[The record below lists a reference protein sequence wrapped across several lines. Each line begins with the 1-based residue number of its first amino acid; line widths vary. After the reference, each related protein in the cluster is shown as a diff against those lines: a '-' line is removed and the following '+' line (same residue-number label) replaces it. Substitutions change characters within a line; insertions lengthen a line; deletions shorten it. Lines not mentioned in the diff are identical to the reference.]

1 MWKTWAAVVGVIA
14 AVVFLAAAELVA
26 VFLGGA
32 GSPLVGVGGAVIDLA
47 PRGAKDLMVTLFGT
61 GDKVALF
68 VLMVVLVVAI
78 SAGAGV
84 LERRRP
90 PLGAIVFAIGGV
102 LSLLAVTT
110 RSGSGSLDGAP
121 TVVGVAAA
129 IVVLRVLLARLRR
142 WEAAEDTRVVP
153 TARDVAGPPDATP
166 TPAQGSGSGST
177 AAHSTGPARRAFL
190 VWGVTT
196 AALAVVVGGASRL
209 GTATMQAAVA
219 ARRAIRLPSPA
230 TVAPAVP
237 AGASLDVDGI
247 TPVITPN
254 DAFYRIDT
262 ALRVPQVDPATWKLR
277 IHGAVDRE
285 VEVTWD
291 ELLALPLEE
300 HVATM
305 SCVSNE
311 VGGDLIGTAKW
322 LGYPIRE
329 LLAKAGPHGSADMVL
344 STSVDGFT
352 AGTPLDV
359 LQDRGTAA
367 LLAVGMNGEPLPPEH
382 GFPVRM
388 VVPGLFGYVSAT
400 KWVTD
405 LEVTRFA
412 DAQGYWTPRGW
423 SERGP
428 VKLESR
434 IDVPRGGSTVRAGST
449 VAVAGVAWQPH
460 TGVKGVQVRVD
471 DGAWQDATLADS
483 ISADTWRQWVWRW
496 TPTKGSH
503 RLQVRA
509 TSADG
514 EVQTSVERPPAPNGA
529 TGWHEVTVT
538 AS

>member
-1 MWKTWAAVVGVIA
+1 MCGVWKTWAAVVGVIA

-47 PRGAKDLMVTLFGT
+47 PRGAKDLMVSLFGT

-68 VLMVVLVVAI
+68 VLMIVLVVAI

-90 PLGAIVFAIGGV
+90 PGGAVVFAIGGV

-121 TVVGVAAA
+121 TVVGVALA
-129 IVVLRVLLARLRR
+129 IVTLRVLLARLRR
-142 WEAAEDTRVVP
+142 WEATADVP
-153 TARDVAGPPDATP
+153 TSRAATTDRPDGGAAGPE
-166 TPAQGSGSGST
+166 
-177 AAHSTGPARRAFL
+177 RRAFI

-219 ARRAIRLPSPA
+219 ARRAIRLPKPA
-230 TVAPAVP
+230 TAAPAVP
-237 AGASLDVDGI
+237 SGASLDVAGI

-262 ALRVPQVDPATWKLR
+262 ALSVPQVDPATWKLR

-329 LLAKAGPHGSADMVL
+329 LLAKAGPHDSADMVL

-359 LQDRGTAA
+359 LEDSGTAA

-434 IDVPRGGSTVRAGST
+434 IDVPRGGSSVRAGST
-449 VAVAGVAWQPH
+449 VAVAGVAWHPH
-460 TGVKGVQVRVD
+460 TGVERVQVRVD
-471 DGAWQDATLADS
+471 GGAWQDATLAES
-483 ISADTWRQWVWRW
+483 ISADTWRQWVWKW
-496 TPTKGSH
+496 TPTKGTH

-514 EVQTSVERPPAPNGA
+514 EVQTSVERAPAPNGA

-538 AS
+538 AN

>member
-1 MWKTWAAVVGVIA
+1 MWKTRAALVGIVA
-14 AVVFLAAAELVA
+14 AVVFLAAAEFTAL
-26 VFLGGA
+26 FLGGA

-47 PRGAKDLMVTLFGT
+47 PRGAKDLMVSLFGT
-61 GDKVALF
+61 GDKAAL
-68 VLMVVLVVAI
+68 VTLMIVLVAAI

-84 LERRRP
+84 LERLRP
-90 PLGAIVFAIGGV
+90 PSGAVVFAIGGV

-110 RSGSGSLDGAP
+110 RSGSGTLDGAP

-129 IVVLRVLLARLRR
+129 IIVLRTLMVRLRR
-142 WEAAEDTRVVP
+142 WEASSDTAAVP
-153 TARDVAGPPDATP
+153 SARADTTRPAGPE
-166 TPAQGSGSGST
+166 
-177 AAHSTGPARRAFL
+177 RRAFL
-190 VWGVTT
+190 VWGVAT
-196 AALAVVVGGASRL
+196 AAVAVVVGGASRL
-209 GTATMQAAVA
+209 GTASMQAAVA
-219 ARRAIRLPSPA
+219 ARRAIKLPAPA
-230 TVAPAVP
+230 TAAPAVP
-237 AGASLDVDGI
+237 AGASLDVTGI

-262 ALRVPQVDPATWKLR
+262 ALTVPSVDPATWKLR

-285 VEVTWD
+285 VELTWD
-291 ELLALPLEE
+291 ELLALPLQE

-329 LLAKAGPHGSADMVL
+329 LLAKAGPHASADMVL
-344 STSVDGFT
+344 SRSVDGFT

-359 LQDRGTAA
+359 LQDTGTAA

-405 LEVTRFA
+405 LEVTRFSE
-412 DAQGYWTPRGW
+412 AQGYWTPRGW

-434 IDVPRGGSTVRAGST
+434 IDVPRAGSTVQAGTT
-449 VAVAGVAWQPH
+449 VAVAGVAWHPH
-460 TGVKGVQVRVD
+460 TGVKAVQVRVD
-471 DGAWQDATLADS
+471 DGEWQDATLADS

-509 TSADG
+509 TGADG
-514 EVQTSVERPPAPNGA
+514 QVQTSVERTPAPNGA
-529 TGWHEVTVT
+529 TGWHTLTVT